1 MPKKYRIAIFSCA
14 SLKNSGFKLSN
25 SPKEFFGLAKIIEL
39 RTFYW
44 PNWSDS
50 GVEQGLDWV
59 FVRIKKNSD
68 EKLDFIKKIRKNSKH
83 LIKMENSDFCN
94 NKTGFK
100 SKNWI
105 KNIRFDAFVPDC
117 PLSAYEFFGFLHR
130 VLIDKKPDGENP
142 VCYECQLAGH
152 ECLLK
157 KGKICFG
164 PITRGGC
171 KAFCLQHGRACWGCR
186 GLLEDAQVKNLT
198 VKLK

>member
-59 FVRIKKNSD
+59 FVRIKKNSA

-130 VLIDKKPDGENP
+130 VLIDK
-142 VCYECQLAGH
+142 
-152 ECLLK
+152 
-157 KGKICFG
+157 
-164 PITRGGC
+164 
-171 KAFCLQHGRACWGCR
+171 
-186 GLLEDAQVKNLT
+186 NLT
-198 VKLK
+198 EKIRFAMSVNWPGTNVYLKRVKFVLGRLRVVGV